1 MFVFLLVVFV
11 SSYLEYCCLSY
22 QQLVCCMCLEGE
34 TKLLLRQ
41 QGRLHNLGIATRLT
55 SIILA
60 NLVKNITVLLKPRS
74 L

>member
-1 MFVFLLVVFV
+1 
-11 SSYLEYCCLSY
+11 
-22 QQLVCCMCLEGE
+22 MCLEGE

-41 QGRLHNLGIATRLT
+41 QGRLHNLGIATRLI